1 MTPYRGHRESLPNQ
15 VSHRKRD
22 EPMTPGTATPQQHKT
37 EDDVSIG
44 KACFRSGRS
53 GRSVVDVLAGLDLMG
68 GKIVHTS
75 FDCPKNLREWFKRAT
90 KANNT
95 SMCPILQ
102 SFMVT
107 YVEAAL
113 LKKACFSNTQPIVV
127 ENLVVPSYVK
137 RRLRRGKVTH
147 EYEVIEEV
155 VTARCGFCEK
165 EAVACFRHVKSGRE
179 SGACPYH
186 AESLRGR
193 KDWVEVKA

>member
-1 MTPYRGHRESLPNQ
+1 MTASS
-15 VSHRKRD
+15 SHRK
-22 EPMTPGTATPQQHKT
+22 HKDPKT
-37 EDDVSIG
+37 TKEKDSIG

-53 GRSVVDVLAGLDLMG
+53 VRSFVDVLADMDLMG
-68 GKIVHTS
+68 GEIVHTS
-75 FDCPKNLREWFKRAT
+75 FDCPKNLRVWFKRAT

-107 YVEAAL
+107 YVEATF

-147 EYEVIEEV
+147 EYEVIEEEV

-193 KDWVEVKA
+193 KDWVEVKV